1 MHKLLTWLD
10 RLHWLWLLLVA
21 PFLLFPTP
29 KRTPALLIV
38 PVLWILRWFVARLSP
53 ASPHPSTPSPSHPNT
68 PAPLPFTPLNS
79 VILLIA
85 IMVLVSTWA
94 TYDLAFSL
102 PKISGMVLGLGVF
115 FAITREARQP
125 HGWWL
130 SLLLFLAMGVS
141 VAGLGLLGTNWFTTK
156 ISFLN
161 PVTSRFPTLITGLQG
176 AESGFHPNEVAG
188 ALTWVLP
195 VLMILSLSFR
205 TPALCVPSGRGE
217 AISSNGSKILLNSP
231 SPGIGRGGWGVRVII
246 WLSTLF
252 VLAVFIL
259 TQSRGGYLAVA
270 FTSLALLFIAL
281 PLRWRWTLLAGLVI
295 AGLILGFVLS
305 KEDLIAA
312 RDWLTGSGLTTEGA
326 LSLNT
331 LEGRVEIWSRAI
343 YGLQDFPFTGMG
355 MNTFREVVH
364 VLYPLFLIAP
374 DVDFGHAHNEF
385 LQAGLDLG
393 IPGLIAFIAIYIGAF
408 WMLAEVWKRTRNPCP
423 DPEGSR
429 RAQLLTPNSKTAIS
443 NLQRAT
449 VLGLG
454 GGLAAHL
461 LYGLTDAVALGA
473 KPGVLFWMLL
483 GLIAGLHNQVRTSVN
498 D

>member
-1 MHKLLTWLD
+1 M
-10 RLHWLWLLLVA
+10 A
-21 PFLLFPTP
+21 
-29 KRTPALLIV
+29 PALV
-38 PVLWILRWFVARLSP
+38 
-53 ASPHPSTPSPSHPNT
+53 PHPPH
-68 PAPLPFTPLNS
+68 LNS
-79 VILLIA
+79 AILLIT
-85 IMVLVSTWA
+85 IMVLVSSWA
-94 TYDLAFSL
+94 TYNIAFSL
-102 PKISGMVLGLGVF
+102 PKISGMVLGVGVF
-115 FAITREARQP
+115 FAITREARYP
-125 HGWWL
+125 SGWWS
-130 SLLLFLAMGVS
+130 SLLLFLGMGVS

-161 PVTSRFPTLITGLQG
+161 PVTSRLPALITGLQG
-176 AESGFHPNEVAG
+176 AETGFHPNEVAG

-195 VLMILSLSFR
+195 VFFTLSLSLRWAYFAPKQSPSNPKQIASLPNGDAQR
-205 TPALCVPSGRGE
+205 KSLALTWRIGLV
-217 AISSNGSKILLNSP
+217 ILLC
-231 SPGIGRGGWGVRVII
+231 
-246 WLSTLF
+246 LTTLF
-252 VLAVFIL
+252 VASVFVL

-281 PLRWRWTLLAGLVI
+281 PPRWRWTLLAGLVI

-364 VLYPLFLIAP
+364 VLYPLFLVAP

-393 IPGLIAFIAIYIGAF
+393 IPGLIAFVALYIGAF
-408 WMLAEVWKRTRNPCP
+408 WMLANVWKR
-423 DPEGSR
+423 S
-429 RAQLLTPNSKTAIS
+429 PNSQLATFKM
-443 NLQRAT
+443 QRET
-449 VLGLG
+449 ILGLG

-483 GLIAGLHNQVRTSVN
+483 GLIAGLYNQVCSSV
-498 D
+498 DH